1 MPEVSS
7 RRAVACR
14 TDDRVVSVHHEKLSL
29 STDKRE
35 TTIDVTSRVRAAVSR
50 SKVRE
55 GICVV
60 NVAHTTAAVFVNENA
75 DPDVQRDLLL
85 QLAKVVPK
93 DGDYR
98 HAEGNSPAHI
108 KAVLVGNDVTL
119 SVHEGELVLGT
130 WQGVYFAEFDGP
142 RERIAT
148 VTVIGD

>member
-1 MPEVSS
+1 M
-7 RRAVACR
+7 
-14 TDDRVVSVHHEKLSL
+14 TVHHEKLAVT
-29 STDKRE
+29 TDKRE
-35 TTIDVTSRVRAAVSR
+35 TTVDVTSRVRAAVTR
-50 SKVRE
+50 SKVRD

-60 NVAHTTAAVFVNENA
+60 SVAHTTAAVFVNENA
-75 DPDVQRDLLL
+75 DPDVQRDLLH
-85 QLAKVVPK
+85 QLAQVVPK

-119 SVHEGELVLGT
+119 SIQDGELVLGT

-142 RERIAT
+142 RERSAT

>member
-1 MPEVSS
+1 MREVSS
-7 RRAVACR
+7 RRACRQR
-14 TDDRVVSVHHEKLSL
+14 TDDPVVTVHHEKLSI
-29 STDKRE
+29 STEKRE
-35 TTIDVTSRVRAAVSR
+35 MTVEVTARVRAAVTR

-60 NVAHTTAAVFVNENA
+60 NVSHTTAAVFVNENA
-75 DPDVQRDLLL
+75 DPDVQSDLLH

-108 KAVLVGNDVTL
+108 KAILVGNDVTL

-130 WQGVYFAEFDGP
+130 WQGVYFVEFDGP
-142 RERIAT
+142 RERSAT

>member
-1 MPEVSS
+1 M
-7 RRAVACR
+7 
-14 TDDRVVSVHHEKLSL
+14 SVHHEKLSL

-35 TTIDVTSRVRAAVSR
+35 TTVDVTSRVRTAVTR

-75 DPDVQRDLLL
+75 DPDVQRDLLH
-85 QLAKVVPK
+85 QIAIAVPK

-108 KAVLVGNDVTL
+108 KAILVGNDVTL

-142 RERIAT
+142 RERSAT

>member
-1 MPEVSS
+1 M
-7 RRAVACR
+7 
-14 TDDRVVSVHHEKLSL
+14 TVHHEKLAVT
-29 STDKRE
+29 TDKRE
-35 TTIDVTSRVRAAVSR
+35 TTVDVTSRVRAAVTR
-50 SKVRE
+50 SKVRD

-60 NVAHTTAAVFVNENA
+60 SVAHTTAAVFVNENA
-75 DPDVQRDLLL
+75 DPDVQRDLLH
-85 QLAKVVPK
+85 QLAQVVPK

-119 SVHEGELVLGT
+119 SIQDGELVLGT

-142 RERIAT
+142 RERGAT

>member
-1 MPEVSS
+1 
-7 RRAVACR
+7 
-14 TDDRVVSVHHEKLSL
+14 VSVHHEKLSL
-29 STDKRE
+29 RTDKRE
-35 TTIDVTSRVRAAVSR
+35 MTMDVTARVRAAVTR

-75 DPDVQRDLLL
+75 DPDVQRDLL
-85 QLAKVVPK
+85 QLLTKLVPK

-98 HAEGNSPAHI
+98 HAEGNAAAHI
-108 KAVLVGNDVTL
+108 KAVFVGNDVAL

-142 RERIAT
+142 RERSAT

>member
-1 MPEVSS
+1 
-7 RRAVACR
+7 
-14 TDDRVVSVHHEKLSL
+14 VSVHHEKLSL
-29 STDKRE
+29 TTDKSE
-35 TTIDVTSRVRAAVSR
+35 MTIDVTSRVRAVVTR

-55 GICVV
+55 GICAV

-75 DPDVQRDLLL
+75 DPDVQRDLLDRL
-85 QLAKVVPK
+85 GRVVPK

-108 KAVLVGNDVTL
+108 KAVFVGNDVTL

-142 RERIAT
+142 RERSAT

>member
-1 MPEVSS
+1 M
-7 RRAVACR
+7 
-14 TDDRVVSVHHEKLSL
+14 SVHHEKLSL
-29 STDKRE
+29 RTEKSE
-35 TTIDVTSRVRAAVSR
+35 TTIDVTSRVRAAVTR

-60 NVAHTTAAVFVNENA
+60 NVAHTTAAIFVNENA
-75 DPDVQRDLLL
+75 DPDVQRDMLH

-98 HAEGNSPAHI
+98 HAEGNSAAHI
-108 KAVLVGNDVTL
+108 RAVLVGNDVTL

-142 RERIAT
+142 RERTAT

>member
-1 MPEVSS
+1 M
-7 RRAVACR
+7 
-14 TDDRVVSVHHEKLSL
+14 SVHHEKLSL
-29 STDKRE
+29 STEKRE
-35 TTIDVTSRVRAAVSR
+35 TTVDVTSRVRAAVTR

-75 DPDVQRDLLL
+75 DPDVQRDLLH
-85 QLAKVVPK
+85 QLAKVVPQ
-93 DGDYR
+93 DGGYR

-108 KAVLVGNDVTL
+108 KAVLVGSGVTL
-119 SVHEGELVLGT
+119 SVHEGELLLGT

-142 RERIAT
+142 RERSAT

>member
-1 MPEVSS
+1 
-7 RRAVACR
+7 
-14 TDDRVVSVHHEKLSL
+14 VSVHHEKLSL
-29 STDKRE
+29 STEKRE
-35 TTIDVTSRVRAAVSR
+35 TTIDVTSRVRATVTR
-50 SKVRE
+50 SKIRE

-75 DPDVQRDLLL
+75 DPDVQRDLLH
-85 QLAKVVPK
+85 QLATVVPN

-119 SVHEGELVLGT
+119 SVHDSELVLGT

-142 RERIAT
+142 RERSAT

>member
-1 MPEVSS
+1 M
-7 RRAVACR
+7 
-14 TDDRVVSVHHEKLSL
+14 SVHHEKLSL

-35 TTIDVTSRVRAAVSR
+35 TTIDVTARVRAAVTR
-50 SKVRE
+50 SKIRE

-60 NVAHTTAAVFVNENA
+60 NVSHTTAAVFVNENA

-85 QLAKVVPK
+85 QLATVVPK

-119 SVHEGELVLGT
+119 SVRDGELMLGT

-142 RERIAT
+142 RERGAT

>member
-1 MPEVSS
+1 MREVS
-7 RRAVACR
+7 CR
-14 TDDRVVSVHHEKLSL
+14 TDDRPMSVHHEKL
-29 STDKRE
+29 TVATEKRE
-35 TTIDVTSRVRAAVSR
+35 ATIDVTSRVRAAVTR

-60 NVAHTTAAVFVNENA
+60 NVSHTTAAVFVNENA
-75 DPDVQRDLLL
+75 DPDVQRDLLD
-85 QLAKVVPK
+85 QLARIVPK
-93 DGDYR
+93 NGDYR

-130 WQGVYFAEFDGP
+130 WQGIYFAEFDGP
-142 RERIAT
+142 RERSAT

>member
-1 MPEVSS
+1 M
-7 RRAVACR
+7 
-14 TDDRVVSVHHEKLSL
+14 SVHHEKLSL
-29 STDKRE
+29 TTDKSE
-35 TTIDVTSRVRAAVSR
+35 MTIDVTSRVRAVVTR

-55 GICVV
+55 GICAV

-75 DPDVQRDLLL
+75 DPDVQRDLLDRL
-85 QLAKVVPK
+85 GRVVPK

-108 KAVLVGNDVTL
+108 KAVFVGNDVTL

-142 RERIAT
+142 RERSAT

>member
-1 MPEVSS
+1 M
-7 RRAVACR
+7 
-14 TDDRVVSVHHEKLSL
+14 SVHHEKLSVT
-29 STDKRE
+29 TDKRE
-35 TTIDVTSRVRAAVSR
+35 MTIDVTARVRAAVTR

-75 DPDVQRDLLL
+75 DPDVQRDLLH
-85 QLAKVVPK
+85 QLARLVPK

-108 KAVLVGNDVTL
+108 KAVVVGNDVSL

-142 RERIAT
+142 RERSAT

>member
-1 MPEVSS
+1 M
-7 RRAVACR
+7 
-14 TDDRVVSVHHEKLSL
+14 SVHHEKLSL

-35 TTIDVTSRVRAAVSR
+35 TTVDVTSRVRAAVTR

-85 QLAKVVPK
+85 QLGNVVPK
-93 DGDYR
+93 AGDYR

-119 SVHEGELVLGT
+119 SVQDGELVLGT

-142 RERIAT
+142 RERSAT

>member
-1 MPEVSS
+1 M
-7 RRAVACR
+7 
-14 TDDRVVSVHHEKLSL
+14 SVHHEKLAL
-29 STDKRE
+29 STEKRE
-35 TTIDVTSRVRAAVSR
+35 TTIDVTSRVRAAVTR

-55 GICVV
+55 GICLV
-60 NVAHTTAAVFVNENA
+60 NVAHTTAAIFVNENA
-75 DPDVQRDLLL
+75 DPDVQRDLLRH
-85 QLAKVVPK
+85 LATVVPTE
-93 DGDYR
+93 GDYR

-142 RERIAT
+142 RARSAT